1 MPGLL
6 PAKRPQKC
14 GISGTWMCRP
24 RRPAQ
29 AGRSASEARA
39 WPASA
44 RREPG
49 RMPGLSPEKRHMDV
63 PPARRESA
71 GARASAG
78 FARAAR
84 RKPGRMPGLSPRQR
98 HMDVPP
104 AQARASGPERE
115 RGAGLARVREARAG
129 QDARSLARDHPA
141 EVRDQRHMD
150 VPPAQARASG
160 PERERGAGLARV
172 REARDRAGCPVS
184 RPELGRRQAGKARD
198 FDSRIR
204 RFESFRPSQNG
215 KPAGPGSA
223 GRCAGSGAR
232 GARGRSSVI
241 GRVVLPR
248 SKSGRQRR

>member
-172 REARDRAGCPVS
+172 REARAGQDARSLAQNWGVAKLVRHGILIPAFEGS
-184 RPELGRRQAGKARD
+184 SPSAPARTASQPARD
-198 FDSRIR
+198 
-204 RFESFRPSQNG
+204 RPAAAQAAERAVRAEG
-215 KPAGPGSA
+215 PA
-223 GRCAGSGAR
+223 
-232 GARGRSSVI
+232 
-241 GRVVLPR
+241 
-248 SKSGRQRR
+248 